1 MSRSK
6 LVPVLPAAALLA
18 CAPAIKTPEVR
29 LTSFSVRSADE
40 AVVGLA
46 VYNPNRIRLRVLAVD
61 YEVTAGGKL
70 CGRGRRDEPLVLAAR
85 DTTEAEFSLSPDWG
99 AVVGAIP
106 ALLADSVV
114 FGVKGKYTVATAL
127 GRRRFGFEGERTV
140 SVKDEV
146 RSFIENL
153 FEEP

>member
-1 MSRSK
+1 M
-6 LVPVLPAAALLA
+6 LLA

-29 LTSFSVRSADE
+29 LTSFSARSADE

-46 VYNPNRIRLRVLAVD
+46 IYNPNSIRLRVLSVD
-61 YEVTAGGKL
+61 YEVSAGQRL

-99 AVVGAIP
+99 AVVAAIP
-106 ALLADSVV
+106 SLLADSVV
-114 FGVKGKYTVATAL
+114 FGVKGTYAVATAL
-127 GRRRFGFEGERTV
+127 GRRRFGFEGSRTV
-140 SVKDEV
+140 SVKGEV
-146 RSFIENL
+146 RSLIESL